1 MARSYKP
8 GDACIV
14 IRGSADVNA
23 PAPGPRSSGSV
34 NPFEGPAFVS
44 SEDLVTTTKEAF
56 CLSRV
61 WRIIPGQIFDCG
73 FA

>member
-1 MARSYKP
+1 MWPHSYKP

-14 IRGSADVNA
+14 IRGRADVNG

-34 NPFEGPAFVS
+34 HPFDGPAFVS
-44 SEDLVTTTKEAF
+44 SVDLVTTTKEAF
-56 CLSRV
+56 CLSRGP
-61 WRIIPGQIFDCG
+61 IIPGQIFDCG